1 MFVTGNVV
9 CAKGMMGNPFSML
22 SLTISSVTEET
33 RLLEEWFLWLSLR
46 DKDEKSLSLP
56 SLSLPDDLDIC
67 GMDSILEREERRILG
82 RNINTGDT
90 EALLGAERQLVEW
103 DGLIVLLARVP
114 SDRLFGLLL

>member
-1 MFVTGNVV
+1 MLVNENVV
-9 CAKGMMGNPFSML
+9 CAKGMMGSPFSML